1 MKKQILSEEF
11 TRMQQL
17 AGIITENKHLNE
29 VILKISEYDPSS
41 YKLIKVKRKKYPSEE
56 EAKKAAIAHNWEI
69 AWENGDTDLSKEKY
83 VNKYSWE
90 DLDDIFYSNFGYEI
104 ID

>member
-11 TRMQQL
+11 TRMQKL
-17 AGIITENKHLNE
+17 AGIITESKLLNE

-41 YKLIKVKRKKYPSEE
+41 YKLIKVQRKNYPSEE
-56 EAKKAAIAHNWEI
+56 EAKKAAVAHNWQI
-69 AWENGDTDLSKEKY
+69 AWDNDHTDLSKEEY